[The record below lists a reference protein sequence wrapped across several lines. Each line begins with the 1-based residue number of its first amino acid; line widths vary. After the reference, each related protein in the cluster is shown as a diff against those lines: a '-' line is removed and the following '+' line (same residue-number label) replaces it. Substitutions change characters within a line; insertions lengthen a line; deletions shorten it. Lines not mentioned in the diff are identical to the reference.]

1 MSKSLKL
8 IIESLLF
15 SSEKPLTVKDI
26 KDCIPDTD
34 TKDIKSALAVL
45 EHDYEAMERSYD
57 LKEVA
62 GGYQFRSKPEYGSYI
77 LRMLQ
82 STPNRLS
89 RAAMETL
96 AIVAYKQPILRHEV
110 EKLRGVDVG
119 GILKTL
125 LEKDLVKIMG
135 RKDLPGKP
143 LIYGTTKR
151 FLEVFD
157 LKDIKDLPKMNEI
170 KDFGLAGYEPTPQNQ
185 DAPLEPQ
192 GTEGLSAGQESEQ
205 ATETQEDAQ
214 AQDTG
219 ESQGEPVQAQET
231 SPEEDPRDIQVQE
244 PISDEAAVSMED
256 EYQETG
262 TDEEPEQS
270 PDLEPAPDE
279 ASDVIEEEYQESAP
293 EEISGE
299 SEGYYQD
306 AAPDDIA
313 DEREFFPEDEPAQE
327 EYNDMNGDYYPDDD
341 PSGDGNQDDPED

>member
-34 TKDIKSALAVL
+34 TKDIKSALTVL
-45 EHDYEAMERSYD
+45 EHDYEAMDRSYD

-96 AIVAYKQPILRHEV
+96 AIVAYKQPILRHEI

-157 LKDIKDLPKMNEI
+157 LKDISDLPKMNEI
-170 KDFGLAGYEPTPQNQ
+170 KDFGLAGYEPTSQNQ
-185 DAPLEPQ
+185 DNPLQPQ
-192 GTEGLSAGQESEQ
+192 GTEGLSTGPESGP
-205 ATETQEDAQ
+205 ASETPEDSQ
-214 AQDTG
+214 AQDIEAAPEQAAAEEKEETAA
-219 ESQGEPVQAQET
+219 EAAPDEIRDDEPV
-231 SPEEDPRDIQVQE
+231 
-244 PISDEAAVSMED
+244 SDEMPDTMED
-256 EYQETG
+256 EYQETV
-262 TDEEPEQS
+262 TDDTAVDEEYYEDS
-270 PDLEPAPDE
+270 ESDEMPDE
-279 ASDVIEEEYQESAP
+279 S
-293 EEISGE
+293 
-299 SEGYYQD
+299 
-306 AAPDDIA
+306 
-313 DEREFFPEDEPAQE
+313 EFFPEDEGPQE

-341 PSGDGNQDDPED
+341 PSGDGNQDDTED

>member
-8 IIESLLF
+8 IIEALLF

-26 KDCIPDTD
+26 KDCVPDTD
-34 TKDIKSALAVL
+34 TKDIKNALAVL
-45 EHDYEAMERSYD
+45 EHDYEAMDRSYD

-96 AIVAYKQPILRHEV
+96 AIIAYKQPILRHEI

-125 LEKDLVKIMG
+125 MEKDLVKIMG

-157 LKDIKDLPKMNEI
+157 LKDISDLPKMSEI
-170 KDFGLAGYEPTPQNQ
+170 KDFGLQGYEPTPQNR
-185 DAPLEPQ
+185 DNPLQPQ
-192 GTEGLSAGQESEQ
+192 GTEGLSEGTGSEPSSERSEDTQAQHIGAAPEQ
-205 ATETQEDAQ
+205 AASEEKKEETSAEGLADEIKV
-214 AQDTG
+214 D
-219 ESQGEPVQAQET
+219 EPV
-231 SPEEDPRDIQVQE
+231 
-244 PISDEAAVSMED
+244 SDQMSVSIVD
-256 EYQETG
+256 GYQETVADD
-262 TDEEPEQS
+262 TAVDEEYYE
-270 PDLEPAPDE
+270 EPAPD
-279 ASDVIEEEYQESAP
+279 DM
-293 EEISGE
+293 
-299 SEGYYQD
+299 
-306 AAPDDIA
+306 PDED
-313 DEREFFPEDEPAQE
+313 EFFPDDEGSQE
-327 EYNDMNGDYYPDDD
+327 GYNDTNGDYYPDDD
-341 PSGDGNQDDPED
+341 LSEDGNEDDPKD

>member
-15 SSEKPLTVKDI
+15 SSERPLSVKDI

-34 TKDIKSALAVL
+34 VKDIKGALAIL
-45 EHDYEAMERSYD
+45 EHDYEAMDRSFD

-62 GGYQFRSKPEYGSYI
+62 GGYQFRSRPEYGSYI

-96 AIVAYKQPILRHEV
+96 AIIAYKQPVLKHEI

-125 LEKDLVKIMG
+125 MEKDLIKIMG

-157 LKDIKDLPKMNEI
+157 LKDISDLPKMNEI
-170 KDFGLAGYEPTPQNQ
+170 KDFGLAGYEPTLQNQ
-185 DAPLEPQ
+185 ENPLQPE
-192 GTEGLSAGQESEQ
+192 GTEGLFSGKSAVVAIPETPVDSREQGNES
-205 ATETQEDAQ
+205 ASGDAVENDR
-214 AQDTG
+214 DTASDAVPEEG
-219 ESQGEPVQAQET
+219 LHQET
-231 SPEEDPRDIQVQE
+231 APDKMPGSMEEEYRGTGQDEITDEAEEYYEDSTADDMPEED
-244 PISDEAAVSMED
+244 
-256 EYQETG
+256 
-262 TDEEPEQS
+262 
-270 PDLEPAPDE
+270 
-279 ASDVIEEEYQESAP
+279 
-293 EEISGE
+293 
-299 SEGYYQD
+299 
-306 AAPDDIA
+306 
-313 DEREFFPEDEPAQE
+313 FFPDNEGPGE
-327 EYNDMNGDYYPDDD
+327 EYNEMNGDPYPDDS
-341 PSGDGNQDDPED
+341 PSQNGNEDDPKD

>member
-8 IIESLLF
+8 IIEALLF

-34 TKDIKSALAVL
+34 TKDIKSALAIL
-45 EHDYEAMERSYD
+45 EHDYEAMDRSYD

-96 AIVAYKQPILRHEV
+96 AIIAYKQPILRHEI

-125 LEKDLVKIMG
+125 MEKDLIKIMG

-157 LKDIKDLPKMNEI
+157 LKDISDLPKMSEI
-170 KDFGLAGYEPTPQNQ
+170 KDFGLAGYEPTPLNL
-185 DAPLEPQ
+185 DNPLQPQ
-192 GTEGLSAGQESEQ
+192 GTEGLSAGTSSEPL
-205 ATETQEDAQ
+205 TETPEEGQ
-214 AQDTG
+214 AQDI
-219 ESQGEPVQAQET
+219 EIE
-231 SPEEDPRDIQVQE
+231 
-244 PISDEAAVSMED
+244 
-256 EYQETG
+256 
-262 TDEEPEQS
+262 
-270 PDLEPAPDE
+270 PDE
-279 ASDVIEEEYQESAP
+279 MP
-293 EEISGE
+293 
-299 SEGYYQD
+299 
-306 AAPDDIA
+306 
-313 DEREFFPEDEPAQE
+313 DEREFFPEDEGAQE
-327 EYNDMNGDYYPDDD
+327 EYDDMNGDYYPNDDLSEDGNEDD
-341 PSGDGNQDDPED
+341 PKD

>member
-8 IIESLLF
+8 IIEALLF

-34 TKDIKSALAVL
+34 VKDIKGALTIL
-45 EHDYEAMERSYD
+45 EHDYEAMDRSFD

-96 AIVAYKQPILRHEV
+96 AIIAYKQPILKHEI

-125 LEKDLVKIMG
+125 MEKDLIKIMG

-157 LKDIKDLPKMNEI
+157 LKDISDLPKMNEI

-185 DAPLEPQ
+185 DNPLQPQ
-192 GTEGLSAGQESEQ
+192 GTEGLFSA
-205 ATETQEDAQ
+205 
-214 AQDTG
+214 
-219 ESQGEPVQAQET
+219 
-231 SPEEDPRDIQVQE
+231 
-244 PISDEAAVSMED
+244 
-256 EYQETG
+256 
-262 TDEEPEQS
+262 
-270 PDLEPAPDE
+270 EPAVNLRLKIRRTPG
-279 ASDVIEEEYQESAP
+279 Q
-293 EEISGE
+293 
-299 SEGYYQD
+299 
-306 AAPDDIA
+306 
-313 DEREFFPEDEPAQE
+313 
-327 EYNDMNGDYYPDDD
+327 DMNRHQLKPDRSRGLLRMQRRKKFRIRN
-341 PSGDGNQDDPED
+341 PPLMKCLILLKKNIRK

>member
-26 KDCIPDTD
+26 KDCVPDTD
-34 TKDIKSALAVL
+34 TKEIKSALAVL
-45 EHDYEAMERSYD
+45 EHDYEAMDRSYD

-125 LEKDLVKIMG
+125 LEKDLIKIMG

-157 LKDIKDLPKMNEI
+157 LKDISDLPKMNEI

-185 DAPLEPQ
+185 DTPLEPQ
-192 GTEGLSAGQESEQ
+192 GTEGLSAGPDSEQ
-205 ATETQEDAQ
+205 AAETQEDTQ

-219 ESQGEPVQAQET
+219 EAQGEPMQAQE
-231 SPEEDPRDIQVQE
+231 SSLEEEPGDIQIQE
-244 PISDEAAVSMED
+244 PVSDEAADMQD

-262 TDEEPEQS
+262 PDEEPEQ
-270 PDLEPAPDE
+270 PMDLEPAPDE
-279 ASDVIEEEYQESAP
+279 MPDVVEEEYQETGP
-293 EEISGE
+293 EEMSGE
-299 SEGYYQD
+299 PEEYYHD
-306 AAPDDIA
+306 ASPDDMP
-313 DEREFFPEDEPAQE
+313 DEREFFHEDGEAQE
-327 EYNDMNGDYYPDDD
+327 GYNDMNGESYPDDD
-341 PSGDGNQDDPED
+341 PSGDGNQDDTED

>member
-8 IIESLLF
+8 IIEALLF

-26 KDCIPDTD
+26 KECIPDTD
-34 TKDIKSALAVL
+34 VKDIKDALTML
-45 EHDYEAMERSYD
+45 EQDYEAMDRSFD

-96 AIVAYKQPILRHEV
+96 AIVAYKQPILKHEI

-125 LEKDLVKIMG
+125 MEKDLIKIMG

-157 LKDIKDLPKMNEI
+157 LKDISDLPKMNEI
-170 KDFGLAGYEPTPQNQ
+170 KDFGLAGYEPTQQNQ
-185 DAPLEPQ
+185 EIPLQAQ
-192 GTEGLSAGQESEQ
+192 GTEGLVSADSGNDPVPFTSG
-205 ATETQEDAQ
+205 D
-214 AQDTG
+214 
-219 ESQGEPVQAQET
+219 SQGEK
-231 SPEEDPRDIQVQE
+231 
-244 PISDEAAVSMED
+244 
-256 EYQETG
+256 
-262 TDEEPEQS
+262 
-270 PDLEPAPDE
+270 
-279 ASDVIEEEYQESAP
+279 IEEEAGEATVDSERTSGGPQQEAP
-293 EEISGE
+293 DQGRTSNETTDEMEEVFQGPGPDDTAGE
-299 SEGYYQD
+299 AEEDYGDPAS
-306 AAPDDIA
+306 DDIA
-313 DEREFFPEDEPAQE
+313 DKSESFHEKDSRKGYD
-327 EYNDMNGDYYPDDD
+327 DINGDYFPDGDL
-341 PSGDGNQDDPED
+341 SEDGNDVNQED

>member
-1 MSKSLKL
+1 MITERKLMSKSLKL

-26 KDCIPDTD
+26 KDCLPDTD
-34 TKDIKSALAVL
+34 VKDIKGALAIL
-45 EHDYEAMERSYD
+45 EHDYEAMDRSFD

-96 AIVAYKQPILRHEV
+96 AIIAYKQPVLKHEI

-125 LEKDLVKIMG
+125 MEKDLIKIMG

-157 LKDIKDLPKMNEI
+157 LKDISDLPKMNEI
-170 KDFGLAGYEPTPQNQ
+170 KEFGLAGYEPTQQNQ
-185 DAPLEPQ
+185 DNPLQPE
-192 GTEGLSAGQESEQ
+192 GTEGLFSHEPVSEPAAVNPEGAPEQDMEPVSGKAGQEPGIASE
-205 ATETQEDAQ
+205 AA
-214 AQDTG
+214 
-219 ESQGEPVQAQET
+219 
-231 SPEEDPRDIQVQE
+231 PEEIQDSE
-244 PISDEAAVSMED
+244 S
-256 EYQETG
+256 
-262 TDEEPEQS
+262 
-270 PDLEPAPDE
+270 
-279 ASDVIEEEYQESAP
+279 ASDDMPDTVEEEYQEIETDEVP
-293 EEISGE
+293 EETEEFYDDSESGDMPDE
-299 SEGYYQD
+299 S
-306 AAPDDIA
+306 
-313 DEREFFPEDEPAQE
+313 EFFPENESSPE
-327 EYNDMNGDYYPDDD
+327 GYNDMNGDYYPKDDLSEDGNEDD
-341 PSGDGNQDDPED
+341 PKD

>member
-1 MSKSLKL
+1 MITERKLMSKSLKL

-34 TKDIKSALAVL
+34 VKDIKGALTIL
-45 EHDYEAMERSYD
+45 EHDFEAMDRSFD

-96 AIVAYKQPILRHEV
+96 AIIAYKQPVLKHEI

-125 LEKDLVKIMG
+125 MEKDLIKIMG

-143 LIYGTTKR
+143 LIYGTTKK

-157 LKDIKDLPKMNEI
+157 LRDISDLPKMSEI
-170 KDFGLAGYEPTPQNQ
+170 KDFGLAGYEPTAQNQ
-185 DAPLEPQ
+185 DNPLQPQ
-192 GTEGLSAGQESEQ
+192 GTEGLISIKPGSEPAGENPEGAPAREMAPASGEAGQDQ
-205 ATETQEDAQ
+205 GIAPDTAPAETQEYA
-214 AQDTG
+214 
-219 ESQGEPVQAQET
+219 
-231 SPEEDPRDIQVQE
+231 
-244 PISDEAAVSMED
+244 
-256 EYQETG
+256 
-262 TDEEPEQS
+262 
-270 PDLEPAPDE
+270 PAPDE
-279 ASDVIEEEYQESAP
+279 MPDTVEEEYQEVETAEVP
-293 EEISGE
+293 EETEEYYDDSASGDMPDE
-299 SEGYYQD
+299 S
-306 AAPDDIA
+306 
-313 DEREFFPEDEPAQE
+313 EFFPGDEDSGE
-327 EYNDMNGDYYPDDD
+327 EYNDMNGDYYPEDDLSEDGNEDD
-341 PSGDGNQDDPED
+341 PKD